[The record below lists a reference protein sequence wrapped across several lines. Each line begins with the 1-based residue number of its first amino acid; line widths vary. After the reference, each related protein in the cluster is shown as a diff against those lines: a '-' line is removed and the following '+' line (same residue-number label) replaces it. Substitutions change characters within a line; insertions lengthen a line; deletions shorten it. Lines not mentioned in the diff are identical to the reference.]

1 MRQSVQSPRVELA
14 SRNSQLQKRYVG
26 NVLIEALPLP
36 LSETEIVHALEFLP
50 EFDESSRQWPRHD
63 RMRELLSL
71 TNLMVPLSSHI
82 ELALALDS
90 MLREGYVGR
99 RPLSAE
105 HVAIYQQIHEDAL
118 KPKVFRQT
126 YETVAPKLSTALI
139 GVSGMGKT
147 TTIQRWLA
155 RYPQVIYH
163 RDLDIYQITWLHFE
177 MPKDGRGIKALL
189 TAIIEAIAELV
200 PDNTYIEDH
209 VKKGRVTDASLQSSV
224 RILLNKHCVGLLIPD
239 EVQNAANT
247 RGKSDQVVM
256 TELTTLANKS
266 KTPVLYIGTPKAEK
280 VLGLDMRQAR
290 RSLGLGLGNWSPLPR
305 FDVVQ
310 DKQTMQL
317 TEADGEWVYFLEC
330 LWKYCWMSK
339 PQELTSELL
348 DAFYHCTQGILD
360 LAIKLFIVTQARAIL
375 DDVETLSAQL
385 LISVFDEQFKLV
397 HPMVTALRNDDRVAL
412 MEFEDVKALRIETA
426 MEGLGRRQRM
436 TRARA
441 ASARPGCPDFKF
453 RLADAGKA
461 FGLSEE
467 DAVALAEEVETAGT
481 AKNMFDAAAELAKKA
496 SPPKKSSNKTKM
508 AKVTGAADAAS
519 PSYPCIEKRPDD
531 FRHAIVHAAIERT
544 SIVEQ
549 LFALKLVQE
558 PEEVLWA
565 A

>member
-1 MRQSVQSPRVELA
+1 MRQSFQPPSVQLA
-14 SRNSQLQKRYVG
+14 TSTPQLQKRYVG

-36 LSETEIVHALEFLP
+36 LNETEIVQSLEFLP

-99 RPLSAE
+99 RPMSAE
-105 HVAIYQQIHEDAL
+105 HIAIYQQIHEDAL
-118 KPKVFRQT
+118 KPKAFRQT
-126 YETVAPKLSTALI
+126 YETVTPKLSTALI

-155 RYPQVIYH
+155 RYPRVIYH
-163 RDLDIYQITWLHFE
+163 RELDLYQITWLHFE

-189 TAIIEAIAELV
+189 TAIIEAIAELI
-200 PDNTYIEDH
+200 PDNTYVEDH

-247 RGKSDQVVM
+247 HGTSDQVVM

-290 RSLGLGLGNWSPLPR
+290 RSLSLGLGNWAPLPR
-305 FDVVQ
+305 FDVIQ
-310 DKQTMQL
+310 DPQTRQL
-317 TEADGEWVYFLEC
+317 IEDNGEWVYFMEC

-339 PQELTSELL
+339 LQTLTTELL

-375 DDVETLSAQL
+375 DDVETLSVQL
-385 LISVFDEQFKLV
+385 ILSVYDEQFQLV
-397 HPMVTALRNDDRVAL
+397 HRMVEALRNDDHVAL
-412 MEFEDVKALRIETA
+412 MEFEDVKALSIESA
-426 MEGLGRRQRM
+426 LEGLGRRQRL

-441 ASARPGCPDFKF
+441 ASARPGSADFKV
-453 RLADAGKA
+453 RLASAGTA
-461 FGLSEE
+461 LGLPPE
-467 DAVALAEEVETAGT
+467 DAVAFAEEIEASGT
-481 AKNMFDAAAELAKKA
+481 ARNMFDAATELAKKA
-496 SPPKKSSNKTKM
+496 SPTRKPRNT
-508 AKVTGAADAAS
+508 AKVTKAGTAPDS
-519 PSYPCIEKRPDD
+519 TVPSYPGIDKRPDD
-531 FRHAIVHAAIERT
+531 LRHAIVQAAIKHT

-558 PEEVLWA
+558 PEEALWGA
-565 A
+565 